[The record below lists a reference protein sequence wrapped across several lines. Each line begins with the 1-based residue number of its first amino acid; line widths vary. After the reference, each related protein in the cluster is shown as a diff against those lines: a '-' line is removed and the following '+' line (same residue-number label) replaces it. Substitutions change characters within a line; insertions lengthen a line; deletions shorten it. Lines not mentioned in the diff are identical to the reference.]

1 LIIPKFQELCAI
13 FKTIE
18 IFICQ
23 TLRWI
28 LHMDAPNNSI
38 TILKLNPR
46 FSSGNCTSM
55 VKVLSLNQKR
65 YFLCISGSSRFFAI
79 STILFCLLSFSFSFL
94 LRFLPVSFSF
104 PLTFF
109 RFFSRKSE
117 DKYFG
122 HVVPIVLSQ
131 MPELASYALCA
142 PLWVIFCYLILS
154 RCSVRV
160 RASSLFARFVPMP
173 GVVSFISRGRRLGSS
188 SPAVLASSAT
198 SSDPPTS
205 KSHSWWCRQRHNH
218 PPSTI
223 HSKSKRR

>member
-1 LIIPKFQELCAI
+1 
-13 FKTIE
+13 
-18 IFICQ
+18 
-23 TLRWI
+23 
-28 LHMDAPNNSI
+28 MDAPNNSI

-94 LRFLPVSFSF
+94 YFAFSLSLSLFHWHSFA
-104 PLTFF
+104 L
-109 RFFSRKSE
+109 FFSRKSE

-173 GVVSFISRGRRLGSS
+173 GAVSFISKGRRLGSS
-188 SPAVLASSAT
+188 SPAVLASSAA

-205 KSHSWWCRQRHNH
+205 KSHSRWCRQRHNH